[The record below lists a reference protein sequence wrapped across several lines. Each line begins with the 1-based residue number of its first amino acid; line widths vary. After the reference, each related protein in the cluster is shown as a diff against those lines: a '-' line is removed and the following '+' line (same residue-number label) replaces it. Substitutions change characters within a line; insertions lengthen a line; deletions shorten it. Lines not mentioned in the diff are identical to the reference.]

1 MSDPNQPVQSQ
12 PVPNH
17 PDPNQPAAM
26 QQAPS
31 QPQTYQGASYPQ
43 PYGVLPEHPQGTVI
57 LVLGIAGFF
66 ATICAPI
73 AWYLGSKAQKEIA
86 ASGQHYS
93 NEQSINIGKIM
104 GMVLSILAVVGIV
117 VTIIVM
123 IIMFTWFGIAD
134 VTGR

>member
-1 MSDPNQPVQSQ
+1 MSDPNQPLQSQ
-12 PVPNH
+12 PAPTQPTSNPPVQSSPIQ
-17 PDPNQPAAM
+17 NQP
-26 QQAPS
+26 
-31 QPQTYQGASYPQ
+31 QPYQGVPYPQ

-93 NEQSINIGKIM
+93 NEQSINIGKVM
-104 GMVLSILAVVGIV
+104 GMVLSILALVGIV
-117 VTIIVM
+117 VTIILM
-123 IIMFTWFGIAD
+123 IIMVAGFGVFDLAN
-134 VTGR
+134 R

>member
-1 MSDPNQPVQSQ
+1 MSDPNQPLQSQ
-12 PVPNH
+12 PAPPQPTPSPPVQNP
-17 PDPNQPAAM
+17 PIQNQP
-26 QQAPS
+26 
-31 QPQTYQGASYPQ
+31 QPYQGVPYPQ

-104 GMVLSILAVVGIV
+104 GMVLSILALVGIV
-117 VTIIVM
+117 VTIILM
-123 IIMFTWFGIAD
+123 IIMVAGFGIFDLAN
-134 VTGR
+134 R